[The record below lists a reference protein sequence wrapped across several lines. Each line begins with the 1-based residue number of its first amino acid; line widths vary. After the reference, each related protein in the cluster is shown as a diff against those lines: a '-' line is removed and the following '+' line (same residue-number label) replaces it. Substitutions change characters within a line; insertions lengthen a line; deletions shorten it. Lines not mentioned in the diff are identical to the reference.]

1 MGNSLTTYK
10 QIIKEFESIALS
22 QQAVKQFQ
30 VGQFSDLDVE
40 TDVHTFQRFPLVFM
54 VPRVS
59 SLDRYGKMV
68 LGFSMAVCDIAKDN
82 VEDLQVNTLNNTLM
96 IFQDIASKIIMTP
109 WSEVDMELQTPINI
123 IPFQERF
130 NNNLTGWTAEL
141 NVIVKSPFNLCDSA
155 FN

>member
-1 MGNSLTTYK
+1 MATPTTYK
-10 QIIKEFESIALS
+10 QVVKLFEDIALS

-54 VPRVS
+54 VPRTS

-68 LGFSMAVCDIAKDN
+68 LGFSMVVCDIAKDN
-82 VEDLQVNTLNNTLM
+82 VEDLQVNTHNSTLM
-96 IFQDIASKIIMTP
+96 IFQDIASKIILTNA
-109 WSEVDMELQTPINI
+109 STIDMDIETPINI
-123 IPFQERF
+123 TPFQEKF

-141 NVIVKSPFNLCDSA
+141 NVLVSSPFNLCDAA
-155 FN
+155 FE

>member
-1 MGNSLTTYK
+1 MATPITTYK
-10 QIIKEFESIALS
+10 QVVKEFESIALS

-54 VPRVS
+54 VPRTS
-59 SLDRYGKMV
+59 SLDRFGKMT

-96 IFQDIASKIIMTP
+96 IFQDIASKIIMTN
-109 WSEVDMELQTPINI
+109 WADVDLELQTPINI
-123 IPFQERF
+123 TPFMEKF
-130 NNNLTGWTAEL
+130 NNNLSGWTAEL
-141 NVIVKSPFNLCDSA
+141 NVLVKSPFNLCDAA
-155 FN
+155 FE

>member
-1 MGNSLTTYK
+1 MATPTTYK
-10 QIIKEFESIALS
+10 QVVKLFEDIALS

-54 VPRVS
+54 VPRTS

-68 LGFSMAVCDIAKDN
+68 LGFSMVVCDIAKDN
-82 VEDLQVNTLNNTLM
+82 VEDLQINTHNNTLM
-96 IFQDIASKIIMTP
+96 ILQDIASKIILTNAATI
-109 WSEVDMELQTPINI
+109 DMDIETPINI
-123 IPFQERF
+123 TPFQEKF

-141 NVIVKSPFNLCDSA
+141 NVLVMSPFDLCNAA
-155 FN
+155 FE

>member
-1 MGNSLTTYK
+1 MATPITTYK
-10 QIIKEFESIALS
+10 QVVKEFETIALS
-22 QQAVKQFQ
+22 QMAVKQFQ

-40 TDVHTFQRFPLVFM
+40 TDVHTCQRFPLVLM

-59 SLDRYGKMV
+59 SLDRFGKMT

-96 IFQDIASKIIMTP
+96 IFQDIASKIIMTN
-109 WSEVDMELQTPINI
+109 WADVDLELQTPINI
-123 IPFQERF
+123 MPFQEKF

-141 NVIVKSPFNLCDSA
+141 NVLVKSPFNLCSA
-155 FN
+155 AFE

>member
-1 MGNSLTTYK
+1 MATPITTYK
-10 QIIKEFESIALS
+10 QVVKEFETIALS
-22 QQAVKQFQ
+22 QMAVKQFQ
-30 VGQFSDLDVE
+30 VGQFSDLDIE

-59 SLDRYGKMV
+59 SLDRFGKMT

-96 IFQDIASKIIMTP
+96 IFQDIASKIIMTN
-109 WSEVDMELQTPINI
+109 WADVDLELQTPINI
-123 IPFQERF
+123 MPFQEKF

-141 NVIVKSPFNLCDSA
+141 NVLVKSPFNLCSA
-155 FN
+155 AFE

>member
-1 MGNSLTTYK
+1 MATPITTYK
-10 QIIKEFESIALS
+10 QVVKEFETIALS
-22 QQAVKQFQ
+22 QMAVKQFQ

-59 SLDRYGKMV
+59 SLDRFGKMT

-96 IFQDIASKIIMTP
+96 IFQDIASKIIMTN
-109 WSEVDMELQTPINI
+109 WADVDLELQTPINI
-123 IPFQERF
+123 MPFQEKF

-141 NVIVKSPFNLCDSA
+141 NVLVKSPFNLCSA
-155 FN
+155 AFE

>member
-141 NVIVKSPFNLCDSA
+141 NVIVKSPFNLCDAA